1 MFMKGHQSTLGV
13 FYRKY
18 KKQFWVVV
26 IFVLVV
32 VVIKPFRTDGIIKN
46 IAESEFQVIP
56 LADSLRIQLTGP
68 VIHDKGIYASHAWFK
83 VLEWGD
89 TAMLHIDVYKRP
101 QSFSWRD
108 KFFWPRIT
116 MNYKWYYFVLQGDS
130 LKLKGLLPD
139 KGLRIPLE
147 AFQLDVIQFNRFH
160 NSQKIT
166 FLVPPEMLLILL
178 KKGYFTVVEKKQNHT
193 IVEFYG
199 PIANVRKNGLS
210 PKTWVSSAK
219 VSINDS
225 LQIFVDPTFESN

>member
-1 MFMKGHQSTLGV
+1 MLFLFISM
-13 FYRKY
+13 
-18 KKQFWVVV
+18 
-26 IFVLVV
+26 
-32 VVIKPFRTDGIIKN
+32 PFRTNSVLKG
-46 IAESEFQVIP
+46 IAESEFQDIP

-68 VIHDKGIYASHAWFK
+68 VIHDKGAYTSHTWFK

-108 KFFWPRIT
+108 NFFWPRIT

-130 LKLKGLLPD
+130 SKLKGLLPD
-139 KGLRIPLE
+139 KGIRIPLE
-147 AFQLDVIQFNRFH
+147 ALQLDVVQFNRVH
-160 NSQKIT
+160 NPQKVA

-178 KKGYFTVVEKKQNHT
+178 KKGYFTLLEKNQTHT
-193 IVEFYG
+193 IVEFYE

-225 LQIFVDPTFESN
+225 LQIFVDPTLESN